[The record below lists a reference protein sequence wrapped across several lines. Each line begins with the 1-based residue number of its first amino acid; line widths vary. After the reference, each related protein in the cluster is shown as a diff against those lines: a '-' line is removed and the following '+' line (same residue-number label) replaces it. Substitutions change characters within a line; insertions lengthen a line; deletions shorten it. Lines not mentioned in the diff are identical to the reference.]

1 MRAFRVLRP
10 DELQVEHWF
19 EMEPAEGATI
29 VRHTVEGSAAGKY
42 QAIWRERIEPLHDQ
56 VLEALFDNV
65 ETQVASAR

>member
-1 MRAFRVLRP
+1 MVRP

-19 EMEPAEGATI
+19 ELVPAEGATV
-29 VRHTVEGSAAGKY
+29 VRHTVEGSTAGKY
-42 QAIWRERIEPLHDQ
+42 EAIWRERIEPLHDQ